1 MRGIIRGHQWPSAAI
16 IHLFEAHARDTA
28 RACGQSGNHHNPARR
43 QVISANQC
51 QSVPIIHTSRAGG
64 QSGNHHN
71 PARRLRRVGI
81 DGESRACVEAIPP
94 EPQDKSAKHLHA
106 IGGVI
111 RESKDKGAEHLQHV
125 RMAWHRYGLIR
136 GNKG

>member
-1 MRGIIRGHQWPSAAI
+1 MRGVIIGHQRSSAAI
-16 IHLFEAHARDTA
+16 IHIFEAHARDTA
-28 RACGQSGNHHNPARR
+28 
-43 QVISANQC
+43 
-51 QSVPIIHTSRAGG
+51 RAGG

-71 PARRLRRVGI
+71 PASRLRRVGI

-106 IGGVI
+106 IRGVI

-125 RMAWHRYGLIR
+125 RMAGHRYGLIR
-136 GNKG
+136 GN

>member
-1 MRGIIRGHQWPSAAI
+1 MRVVIIGHQRSSAAI
-16 IHLFEAHARDTA
+16 IHIFEAHARDTA
-28 RACGQSGNHHNPARR
+28 
-43 QVISANQC
+43 
-51 QSVPIIHTSRAGG
+51 RAGG

-71 PARRLRRVGI
+71 PASRLRRVGI

-106 IGGVI
+106 IRGVISVEAIPPEPKDKSAKHLHAIRGVI

-125 RMAWHRYGLIR
+125 RMAGHRYGLIR
-136 GNKG
+136 GNQG